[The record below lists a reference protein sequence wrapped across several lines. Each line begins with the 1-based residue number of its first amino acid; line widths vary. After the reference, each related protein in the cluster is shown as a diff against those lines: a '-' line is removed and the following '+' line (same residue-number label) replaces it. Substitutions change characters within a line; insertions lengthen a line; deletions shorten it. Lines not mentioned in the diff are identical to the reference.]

1 MIDRRSFYG
10 AVADPGLVADRR
22 AQFANEQQ
30 GRMAERQQQ
39 MALLSSPLRSAD
51 ERIQL
56 WEKLYALALPRSPTH
71 KLLSIIA
78 QQTEMALAQ
87 VLEVQ
92 QRRFTPVPANSG
104 V

>member
-10 AVADPGLVADRR
+10 AVADPGLLADRR
-22 AQFANEQQ
+22 AEFASEQQ
-30 GRMAERQQQ
+30 ARIAERRHQV
-39 MALLSSPLRSAD
+39 ALLSSPLSSAD
-51 ERIQL
+51 ERIRL
-56 WEKLYALALPRSPTH
+56 WEKLHALALPRSPTH

-78 QQTEMALAQ
+78 QQTEMTLSQ

-92 QRRFTPVPANSG
+92 QQRFAPVPASSE